1 MPKIVVWSQEEAEA
15 QLKRRLQE
23 AREGRRKYE
32 ATWRANERTVFPDL
46 YGDLGPA
53 RSQQSMILGDGED
66 VSPEAASSDANVE
79 INYVFKNWRY
89 VHAQL
94 SANPP
99 SVIPCAVSND
109 MSDRRAADAADRL
122 LRFARV
128 EYDFQE
134 KFDQWTSKV
143 LLYGYAVAKT
153 YWDPHAGELLDVN
166 EETGDVVLDGDF
178 KFNDINIW
186 NFFPDPD
193 AENEQTM
200 NYAFER
206 ILVPYDEAVFRWPE
220 QAQLL
225 RANRIQ
231 AGELPSS
238 YGDAADHGTIN
249 SSFQKRKWDVVELY
263 EYWEKG
269 LPSNGMQGRFYI
281 CTRDGQILGMDD
293 CLNPERYVPPRS
305 TSKSPKKIPVAVL
318 PYHVLTDID
327 VPDTLYG
334 KSFVEYASVIQD
346 KLNRIDSM
354 TLDGAQAH
362 GIPRLILPET
372 ADVAADSVTNS
383 PWDVIKITGSQPLH
397 YMQPMPLPEAMPLLM
412 NRYKAGVDDMAGVN
426 ESMFGQQSREQSG
439 FLMQNAV
446 SQGNMIRYRLFNKY
460 RRAVKQVYERF
471 LMIVQKNWEVART
484 IRTLGKEKAFE
495 SMDIMGADIAGGY
508 DLYVEYG
515 ASLSLDPTARR
526 DEMLSMMPLF
536 EKAGIEPRQILKML
550 KLNELSSA
558 YDLLDLAYD
567 RQREVFDEMIAT
579 NRYIAPE
586 KLQDH
591 KNMLAYC
598 SMYLM
603 TSDFKYL
610 PIESKV
616 LIRKHV
622 VERQALLAAEGVA
635 GGAAPPEA
643 ASELPAQPALPDLAG
658 AAPVAM

>member
-1 MPKIVVWSQEEAEA
+1 MPKIVVWNAEEAEE

-46 YGDLGPA
+46 YGELGPA
-53 RSQQSMILGDGED
+53 ASQQAMILGDGED
-66 VSPEAASSDANVE
+66 VSPEAASSDASME

-122 LRFARV
+122 LRFGRV

-153 YWDPHAGELLDVN
+153 YWDQHAGELLDVD
-166 EETGDVVLDGDF
+166 EETGEVVMDGDF

-193 AENEQTM
+193 AENEETM

-281 CTRDGQILGMDD
+281 CTRDGQILNMDD
-293 CLNPERYVPPRS
+293 CMNPERYVPPRS
-305 TSKSPKKIPVAVL
+305 TSKSPKKIPVGVL

-460 RRAVKQVYERF
+460 RRAVKNVYTRF
-471 LMIVQKNWEVART
+471 LMIVQKHWKVART

-536 EKAGIEPRQILKML
+536 KEAGIEPRQILKML

-558 YDLLDLAYD
+558 YDLLDLAAD
-567 RQREVFDEMIAT
+567 RQREIFDEMVAT
-579 NRYIAPE
+579 NRYISPE

-591 KNMLAYC
+591 TNMLAYC

-616 LIRKHV
+616 LLRRHV
-622 VERQALLAAEGVA
+622 VERQALLAEESGSSSSAPPD
-635 GGAAPPEA
+635 AAPPA
-643 ASELPAQPALPDLAG
+643 LPAMPDLGG
-658 AAPVAM
+658 ATPLAI